1 MKCRLV
7 LMLMAFCLS
16 LTACAVTGTKSLLDG
31 KNVSLP
37 PKLLAP
43 SVKKIW
49 IPSQLKD
56 GGQEWE
62 EGHYVYRIERG
73 TSWSR

>member
-1 MKCRLV
+1 MKRSLAAVTCMLV
-7 LMLMAFCLS
+7 
-16 LTACAVTGTKSLLDG
+16 TACITTSKKTSSENSNNSG
-31 KNVSLP
+31 

-43 SVKKIW
+43 SVRKVW
-49 IPSQLKD
+49 IPAKAKD

-62 EGHYVYRIERG
+62 EGHYLYRIERG

>member
-1 MKCRLV
+1 MFYQTITLLLV
-7 LMLMAFCLS
+7 CSLILS
-16 LTACAVTGTKSLLDG
+16 ACTTVKKSLD
-31 KNVSLP
+31 KQDSKS

-43 SVKKIW
+43 AVRKIW
-49 IPSQLKD
+49 ITESVKE

-62 EGHYVYRIERG
+62 EGHYLYKIERG

>member
-1 MKCRLV
+1 MKRINALAIAITILISACS
-7 LMLMAFCLS
+7 S
-16 LTACAVTGTKSLLDG
+16 LQKKPENKPEDTQA
-31 KNVSLP
+31 

-49 IPSQLKD
+49 IPAEMKD

-62 EGHYVYRIERG
+62 EGHFLYRIERG
-73 TSWSR
+73 AAWSR

>member
-1 MKCRLV
+1 MARTYLIA
-7 LMLMAFCLS
+7 AFCSLW
-16 LTACAVTGTKSLLDG
+16 LTACQSQPKKVEAQTDSP
-31 KNVSLP
+31 P

-43 SVKKIW
+43 SVRKIW
-49 IPSQLKD
+49 IPPQLKD

-62 EGHYVYRIERG
+62 AGHYLYRIERN

>member
-1 MKCRLV
+1 MKRIAFLV
-7 LMLMAFCLS
+7 ALS
-16 LTACAVTGTKSLLDG
+16 CFFTSCISQPSKVETTKAD
-31 KNVSLP
+31 VPP

-43 SVKKIW
+43 SVRKIW
-49 IPSQLKD
+49 LPPQLKD

-62 EGHYVYRIERG
+62 AGHYLYRIERN

>member
-1 MKCRLV
+1 MKRCLHL
-7 LMLMAFCLS
+7 LMSICL
-16 LTACAVTGTKSLLDG
+16 LTPACANKQKKPPTDPLTDEP
-31 KNVSLP
+31 P

-43 SVKKIW
+43 SVRKIW
-49 IPSQLKD
+49 IPGQMKD

-62 EGHYVYRIERG
+62 AGHYLFRIERN